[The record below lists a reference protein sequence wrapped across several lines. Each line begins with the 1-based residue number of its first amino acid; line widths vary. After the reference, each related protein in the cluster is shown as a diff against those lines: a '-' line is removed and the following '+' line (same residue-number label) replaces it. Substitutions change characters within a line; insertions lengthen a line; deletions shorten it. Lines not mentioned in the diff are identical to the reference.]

1 MPRPPTHRPPTP
13 PGEVLL
19 HDFIEPLGLT
29 QADVARAIHVPYQR
43 LNEVVRGARAVTA
56 ETALRLAKLFG
67 TSPDLWLNL
76 QQAVDLHEAQQREG
90 EALASRAHG
99 LPIRGQVIEP
109 VPRARTTNAGARR
122 CDAPA

>member
-1 MPRPPTHRPPTP
+1 MPRTPTHRPPTP
-13 PGEVLL
+13 PGEILL

-29 QADVARAIHVPYQR
+29 QAAVARAIHVPYQR

-76 QQAVDLHEAQQREG
+76 QQAVDLYEAQQRERKI
-90 EALASRAHG
+90 LAS
-99 LPIRGQVIEP
+99 IEP
-109 VPRARTTNAGARR
+109 MAAA
-122 CDAPA
+122 

>member
-1 MPRPPTHRPPTP
+1 MPRTPTHRPPTP

-76 QQAVDLHEAQQREG
+76 QQAVDLFEAQQREG
-90 EALASRAHG
+90 EALAS
-99 LPIRGQVIEP
+99 IEP
-109 VPRARTTNAGARR
+109 VAAG
-122 CDAPA
+122 